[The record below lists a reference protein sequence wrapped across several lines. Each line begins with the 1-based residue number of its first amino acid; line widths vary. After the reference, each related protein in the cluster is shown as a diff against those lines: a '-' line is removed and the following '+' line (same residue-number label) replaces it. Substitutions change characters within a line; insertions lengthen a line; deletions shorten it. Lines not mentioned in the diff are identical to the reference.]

1 MLAIA
6 SNQCAMPIQSL
17 RIGIPTLAANKV
29 ALLETR
35 AIQQERVKTVAAA
48 ETEMAELPELMK
60 YPLICT
66 FVLLNKFTPF
76 QLSTT
81 REKEI
86 QEFDEYFSSAV
97 FQSHN
102 GCSYAVRRLTVDARS

>member
-1 MLAIA
+1 MWAIA

-66 FVLLNKFTPF
+66 SVLLNKFTPF
-76 QLSTT
+76 SYRR
-81 REKEI
+81 REKRKFKNLMNI
-86 QEFDEYFSSAV
+86 SPQQFFKAIMVAV
-97 FQSHN
+97 M
-102 GCSYAVRRLTVDARS
+102 LLDA